1 MKKKAMALATASLMV
16 VGLWGCAGQGASS
29 GASGNE
35 EAPEA
40 SSSAQAVAG
49 PEGEA
54 KARQLMEGLFAQRFD
69 NVTINAQTTMEV
81 EAGAA
86 SQDVAV
92 DTTMLL
98 DSTSGD
104 PRVLMEVVST
114 PANDQTDM
122 AMHLVGTEA
131 IIDQAG
137 EATLIEVDES
147 YADQLTESTGGSAQA
162 RAIYDAASSV
172 ELDEQDGQT
181 VVSIVADPAALT
193 AAGTFAQLAEV
204 SSCEA
209 DYVFDEGGRL
219 TSCEIRLNGTSAD
232 SAGATLA
239 IIIATAYSD
248 YGTTVVPDLDTSL
261 EEE

>member
-1 MKKKAMALATASLMV
+1 
-16 VGLWGCAGQGASS
+16 
-29 GASGNE
+29 
-35 EAPEA
+35 
-40 SSSAQAVAG
+40 
-49 PEGEA
+49 
-54 KARQLMEGLFAQRFD
+54 
-69 NVTINAQTTMEV
+69 MEV
-81 EAGAA
+81 A
-86 SQDVAV
+86 
-92 DTTMLL
+92 
-98 DSTSGD
+98 
-104 PRVLMEVVST
+104 ST

-137 EATLIEVDES
+137 EATLIEVEES
-147 YADQLTESTGGSAQA
+147 YADQLAESTGGSAQA

-232 SAGATLA
+232 STGATLS